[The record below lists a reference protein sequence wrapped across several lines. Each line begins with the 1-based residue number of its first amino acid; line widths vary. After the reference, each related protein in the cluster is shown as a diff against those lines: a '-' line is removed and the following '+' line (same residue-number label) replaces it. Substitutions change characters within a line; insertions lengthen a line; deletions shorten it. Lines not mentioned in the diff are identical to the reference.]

1 MLSRMAKEAADKTG
15 ENEDR
20 GKFLRVAQLATC
32 WEESQAALR
41 GNQPPPKWD
50 DMASSAL
57 YGEAGNDTFAL
68 YDSFISVRDQGSLVA
83 NNPIRL
89 EEFGAHSLI
98 QVFYWLAAWLFI
110 LLSHLLYLTSQAM
123 TFLRSLSLKFTHYRK
138 SFIQTN
144 QKLQNLKAQLTERD
158 EADLKHTDSM
168 LVLGEKV
175 QKLEAELD
183 AARKE
188 KEILLSEK
196 EVALAKA
203 KKEAFQVGREVGLIE
218 GHKHEVEEGQA
229 GRIPIEEYQRG
240 LANSRMSAVRD
251 FLKTDTFTTAL
262 EIKSADSF
270 AKGYET
276 CQSQIEKLGGFHES
290 FDRSNLDISLDGG
303 LQPLP
308 ADPELK
314 DDEFMA
320 LRDELEA
327 EADA

>member
-20 GKFLRVAQLATC
+20 DKFFRVAQLATC
-32 WEESQAALR
+32 WEESRAALR

-50 DMASSAL
+50 EMASSAL
-57 YGEAGNDTFAL
+57 YGEAGIDTFAL
-68 YDSFISVRDQGSLVA
+68 YDSFISVRDQGSLVT

-98 QVFYWLAAWLFI
+98 Q
-110 LLSHLLYLTSQAM
+110 AM
-123 TFLRSLSLKFTHYRK
+123 TFLRSLSLKCTYYRR
-138 SFIQTN
+138 SFIQTD
-144 QKLQNLKAQLTERD
+144 QKVQNLKAQLAERD
-158 EADLKHTDSM
+158 KADLKHTDSM
-168 LVLGEKV
+168 LVLGEK
-175 QKLEAELD
+175 ERE
-183 AARKE
+183 R
-188 KEILLSEK
+188 EILLSEK
-196 EVALAKA
+196 EVALAEA
-203 KKEAFQVGREVGLIE
+203 KKEAFEAGREVGLIE
-218 GHKHEVEEGQA
+218 GHKHRVEESQA
-229 GRIPIEEYQRG
+229 GRIPIEEYQRA

-276 CQSQIEKLGGFHES
+276 CQSQVEKLGGFHES
-290 FDRSNLDISLDGG
+290 FDRSKLDISLDCD
-303 LQPLP
+303 LQPMP